1 MSDSMKFSL
10 WLIVCVACIFLAG
23 FVTGYMHVIIRSQA
37 YVVDHGDTIVMLVDG
52 NAYHYEVSPEFYDR
66 AVLH

>member
-1 MSDSMKFSL
+1 MSEDLRFSL
-10 WLIVCVACIFLAG
+10 WLTVCIACIFLAG
-23 FVTGYMHVIIRSQA
+23 FITGYTHVIVRSEA
-37 YVVDHGDTIVMLVDG
+37 FVVDRGETIVMLVDG